1 MRCADPLR
9 RASGLARAAP
19 SETPAAPQRVWLVI
33 GNLFNLI
40 ILLCLLSRRRR
51 TCVFGAEAFFSQS
64 CAAANLRRRCLLW
77 VKSGHRGMSAQCL
90 LYPQKRTLPTRR
102 GMSALCQKRTH
113 AVQQNEATTAAGNCE
128 LIERPF
134 PHWGIVRGVT
144 VFVAAH

>member
-1 MRCADPLR
+1 ESYWKNCDAQIHFGALQVW
-9 RASGLARAAP
+9 RAAP

-77 VKSGHRGMSAQCL
+77 VKTRHSPTFGRCP
-90 LYPQKRTLPTRR
+90 LYPQKRTWVERV
-102 GMSALCQKRTH
+102 GMSALCQRRTSRLFDDFVGAGEQRGGH
-113 AVQQNEATTAAGNCE
+113 NEA
-128 LIERPF
+128 ERF
-134 PHWGIVRGVT
+134 RCL
-144 VFVAAH
+144 